1 MGTVVR
7 PVAIG
12 VTAHAALT
20 ASGGVA
26 HVLARL
32 SASTYLTAN
41 EQIIWLG
48 AAGSALHPRAILTE
62 TLFDPAIGV
71 ARDPDAG
78 AVRIAPCQAPPWRPA
93 LPRLDRGALGDLARE
108 WRALVAG
115 AADLGAPDGFG
126 ALLVGAPLRF
136 PLEGTEG
143 AAHAL
148 ARACADAEPPRAT
161 EAALELLGRGGGLTP
176 SGDDFVG
183 GALFARAWLASA
195 GIVDPAAWRS
205 VADVVVA
212 AAASRTHPISV
223 ALLGDLT
230 WGAGWAPLHDLAS
243 ALAAS
248 DRDAAVRAAGRLVR
262 LGHTSG
268 WDLLAGVGAGLGLS
282 WAAPL
287 VH

>member
-1 MGTVVR
+1 
-7 PVAIG
+7 VAIG
-12 VTAHAALT
+12 ITAHAALT
-20 ASGGVA
+20 DSGGVA
-26 HVLARL
+26 RVLARL

-62 TLFDPAIGV
+62 TPFDPESGE
-71 ARDPDAG
+71 DAG
-78 AVRIAPCQAPPWRPA
+78 AVRIGACQAPPWRPA
-93 LPRLDRGALGDLARE
+93 LPRLNRGALGDLARE

-115 AADLGAPDGFG
+115 AANLGAPDGFG

-183 GALFARAWLASA
+183 GALFARAWLASE
-195 GIVDPAAWRS
+195 GIVDPVAWRG
-205 VADVVVA
+205 VADIVVA
-212 AAASRTHPISV
+212 AAAARTHPISA

-248 DRDAAVRAAGRLVR
+248 DHDAAMRAARRLVR

-268 WDLLAGVGAGLGLS
+268 WDLLAGVGAGLGLP

-287 VH
+287 VP